1 MSDALLEVRDLVVVF
16 DTPTGTVR
24 AVDGVSFDVAAG
36 SALGL
41 VGESGCGKSLTAL
54 ALLALTP
61 PHGRIA
67 GGSVRFQGRDLLTLP
82 DAELRRV
89 RGSALALV
97 FQEPAAAL
105 NPVYTVGDQ
114 IGEVLRVHRGADRRA
129 AKRAAIGLLE
139 RVGIPDA
146 VRRVDAWPH
155 ELSGG
160 MKQRVCIAMAL
171 ACTPALLIADEP
183 TTALDVTIQA
193 QILDL
198 LASLR
203 RDEGLA
209 ILLISHDLGVVGEL
223 CDQVA
228 VMYSGR
234 IVERGPANVLLER
247 PRHPYTRGL
256 LRSRPRL
263 DSVRAADGRLPAI
276 PGQVPEPRDRPSGC
290 AFHPRCALAQADC
303 RAAVPPLLEL
313 AAGHAVACP
322 YSDRDDLG
330 GALGGGRGGERA

>member
-1 MSDALLEVRDLVVVF
+1 VSEALLEVRDLAVEF
-16 DTPTGTVR
+16 ETASGRVR
-24 AVDGVSFDVAAG
+24 AVDSVSFDVAAG

-54 ALLALTP
+54 ALLKLTP

-67 GGSVRFQGRDLLTLP
+67 AGSVRFQGRDLLRLS
-82 DAELRRV
+82 DAELRKV
-89 RGSALALV
+89 RGASLALV

-114 IGEVLRVHRGADRRA
+114 IGEVLRVHGRADRRA
-129 AKRAAIGLLE
+129 ARRRAIELLE

-146 VRRVDAWPH
+146 ARRAGAWPH

-171 ACTPALLIADEP
+171 ACKPALLIADEP

-193 QILDL
+193 QLLEL
-198 LASLR
+198 LADLR
-203 RDEGLA
+203 RSEGLA

-223 CDQVA
+223 CDRVA

-234 IVERGPANVLLER
+234 IVERGPASELLER

-263 DSVRAADGRLPAI
+263 DAARAPDGRLPAI

-290 AFHPRCALAQADC
+290 AFHPRCEIAEADC
-303 RAAVPPLLEL
+303 RVAIPPLLQV
-313 AAGHAVACP
+313 GPRHDVACP
-322 YSDRDDLG
+322 YSDR
-330 GALGGGRGGERA
+330 GRMPGNDG

>member
-1 MSDALLEVRDLVVVF
+1 VSEALLEVRDLAVEF
-16 DTPTGTVR
+16 ETPAGPVR
-24 AVDGVSFDVAAG
+24 AVDGVSFDVGAG

-54 ALLALTP
+54 ALLGLTP
-61 PHGRIA
+61 PRGRIA
-67 GGSVRFQGRDLLTLP
+67 GGSVRFQGRDLLALP
-82 DAELRRV
+82 ESELRRV
-89 RGSALALV
+89 RGASLALV

-114 IGEVLRVHRGADRRA
+114 IGEVLRVHGRADRRVA
-129 AKRAAIGLLE
+129 RRRAIELLE

-146 VRRVDAWPH
+146 ASRAGAWPH

-171 ACTPALLIADEP
+171 ACNPALLVADEP

-193 QILDL
+193 QILEL
-198 LASLR
+198 LADLR
-203 RDEGLA
+203 RSEGLA

-223 CDQVA
+223 CDRVA

-234 IVERGPANVLLER
+234 IVERGPAALLLER

-263 DSVRAADGRLPAI
+263 DAPLPRSEGERLPAI
-276 PGQVPEPRDRPSGC
+276 PGQVPEPRDRPGGC
-290 AFHPRCALAQADC
+290 AFHPRCAIAQPDC
-303 RAAVPPLLEL
+303 RATIPPLVEI
-313 AAGHAVACP
+313 AAGHDVACP
-322 YSDRDDLG
+322 YSDRGDAG
-330 GALGGGRGGERA
+330 TA